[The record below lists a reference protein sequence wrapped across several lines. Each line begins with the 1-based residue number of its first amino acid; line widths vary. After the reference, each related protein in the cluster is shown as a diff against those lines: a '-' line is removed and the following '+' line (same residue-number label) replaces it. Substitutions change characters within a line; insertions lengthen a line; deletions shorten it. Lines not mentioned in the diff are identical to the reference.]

1 MQVTVWAV
9 EHPCYGRSNGVY
21 TRKADA
27 VKRMRKN
34 NMGRDLHWKAI
45 EYKLVPTGATVSFSE
60 EEE

>member
-21 TRKADA
+21 SRKTDA

-34 NMGRDLHWKAI
+34 NIGRDLGWQAI
-45 EYKLVPTGATVSFSE
+45 EYKLVPTGATVSFME
-60 EEE
+60 GKE